1 MEKRYL
7 SADIKAN
14 TYKTTNKRSGVW
26 WFTNLCKKHL
36 KNLKYNLAKQGVHFS
51 VRQTIPND
59 VSPSFYVSICQ
70 STYIKWVKNAKLI
83 RLLNWLFSWGFGKEF
98 FFTKFERR
106 RKQRNSSFKKKKSFK
121 TQVIYIILKFKTH
134 KKWRSVHNVKP
145 VMSPGVLA
153 EIIILMPENKNTK
166 ILKAIIMLTLL

>member
-1 MEKRYL
+1 MIWVNLLKKENSWQIFFFSGKYFEWSSKNLCMEKRYL

-83 RLLNWLFSWGFGKEF
+83 RSLNWLFSWGFGKEF

-106 RKQRNSSFKKKKSFK
+106 RKQKFIVQKKK
-121 TQVIYIILKFKTH
+121 II
-134 KKWRSVHNVKP
+134 
-145 VMSPGVLA
+145 
-153 EIIILMPENKNTK
+153 
-166 ILKAIIMLTLL
+166 